1 MAAPPPSATQTA
13 IIHNTL
19 TIHVGK
25 KGLFYAAGHDHWVSV
40 ALPFCPPH
48 AILYNDFRLPIATL
62 IQPRVVRNRLSSAT
76 GVRLHSFCIVR
87 PLHSESQEKALRWLA
102 EAHIRAEETHRL
114 NHGHP
119 PVEPGFAAM
128 LPRLLHRY
136 GCSPGKISARG
147 CELNDHL
154 HTAWEKMEVYRL
166 AESSKGAGMSVRS
179 QVFARGAHRTL
190 HAMFANA
197 CNAPDDLIH
206 VTCTGYVSPSAA
218 QLLVVEK
225 GWRQRTRVTHAYHM
239 VCYAAFPAIRIG
251 SGFLAATTCQAHR
264 VDIAHTELCT
274 LHLDPSD
281 HSPEQL
287 VVQSLFADGHIRY
300 TLSDSSCPAPA
311 ATPDMTHSGY
321 RILTLAD
328 ELLADSADDMRWS
341 VSEWGFRMALTQ
353 HVPEKIGNAL
363 PAFLVRLFS
372 QAGLDYEAE
381 KENTIFAIHPGGP
394 KIIEQISDA
403 LGLRPEQSAASRTVL
418 LKYGNMSSA
427 TLPHVWN
434 EILKSGA
441 AEPGQLV
448 ASLAF
453 GPGLTICGGLFQV
466 EQ

>member
-1 MAAPPPSATQTA
+1 M
-13 IIHNTL
+13 
-19 TIHVGK
+19 
-25 KGLFYAAGHDHWVSV
+25 
-40 ALPFCPPH
+40 
-48 AILYNDFRLPIATL
+48 ATL
-62 IQPRVVRNRLSSAT
+62 IQPHVVRDRLSRANA
-76 GVRLHSFCIVR
+76 VRLHSFCIVR
-87 PLHSESQEKALRWLA
+87 PPHSARQEESLNWLA
-102 EAHIRAEETHRL
+102 EAHIRAEETQRL
-114 NHGHP
+114 HNGHP
-119 PVEPGFAAM
+119 PVNPGFAAIM
-128 LPRLLHRY
+128 PRLLHRY

-154 HTAWEKMEVYRL
+154 HTAWEEMEVYRL
-166 AESSKGAGMSVRS
+166 AESSRGAGMSVRS
-179 QVFARGAHRTL
+179 KVFARGAHRTL
-190 HAMFANA
+190 NAMFANE

-239 VCYAAFPAIRIG
+239 GCYAALPAIRIG
-251 SGFLAATTCQAHR
+251 SGFLASTTCPSHR
-264 VDIAHTELCT
+264 VDIVHTEFCT

-300 TLSDSSCPAPA
+300 TLSDGSGPAPA
-311 ATPDMTHSGY
+311 ATPNMAHSGY
-321 RILTLAD
+321 RVLTLAD
-328 ELLADSADDMRWS
+328 ELLADSTDDMQWS

-381 KENTIFAIHPGGP
+381 KEDAIFAIHPGGP
-394 KIIEQISDA
+394 KIIEQVSDA

-418 LKYGNMSSA
+418 RNYGNMSSA

-434 EILKSGA
+434 EILESGA

>member
-1 MAAPPPSATQTA
+1 M
-13 IIHNTL
+13 
-19 TIHVGK
+19 
-25 KGLFYAAGHDHWVSV
+25 
-40 ALPFCPPH
+40 
-48 AILYNDFRLPIATL
+48 ATL
-62 IQPRVVRNRLSSAT
+62 IQPRIVRNRLFSAN

-87 PLHSESQEKALRWLA
+87 PPYSETQEEALRWLA
-102 EAHIRAEETHRL
+102 EAHIRAEKTQRL
-114 NHGHP
+114 NNGSP
-119 PVEPGFAAM
+119 PIDPGFAGM
-128 LPRLLHRY
+128 MPRLLRRY
-136 GCSPGKISARG
+136 GCSPCKISARG

-166 AESSKGAGMSVRS
+166 AESCKGAGMSVRS

-190 HAMFANA
+190 NAMFANES
-197 CNAPDDLIH
+197 NAPDDLIH

-239 VCYAAFPAIRIG
+239 GCYAALPAIRIG
-251 SGFLAATTCQAHR
+251 SGFLASTTDQGRR

-300 TLSDSSCPAPA
+300 TLSHGAGPASA
-311 ATPDMTHSGY
+311 ATPDMAHSGF

-328 ELLADSADDMRWS
+328 ELLADSANDMRWS

-353 HVPEKIGNAL
+353 DVPEKIGNAL

-372 QAGLDYEAE
+372 QAGLDYETE
-381 KENTIFAIHPGGP
+381 KGDAIFAIHPGGP
-394 KIIEQISDA
+394 KIIEQVSDA
-403 LGLRPEQSAASRTVL
+403 LGLRAEQSAASRTVL
-418 LKYGNMSSA
+418 RNYGNMSSA

-434 EILKSGA
+434 EILESGA
-441 AEPGQLV
+441 AQPGQLV

>member
-1 MAAPPPSATQTA
+1 MA
-13 IIHNTL
+13 TL
-19 TIHVGK
+19 T
-25 KGLFYAAGHDHWVSV
+25 
-40 ALPFCPPH
+40 
-48 AILYNDFRLPIATL
+48 
-62 IQPRVVRNRLSSAT
+62 QPRIVRNRLSGAN
-76 GVRLHSFCIVR
+76 GARLHSFRIVR
-87 PLHSESQEKALRWLA
+87 PPHSETQEEALRWLA

-114 NHGHP
+114 NTGRP

-128 LPRLLHRY
+128 MPRLLQRY

-166 AESSKGAGMSVRS
+166 AEGSKGVGMSVRS
-179 QVFARGAHRTL
+179 EVFARGAHRTL
-190 HAMFANA
+190 HAMFANES
-197 CNAPDDLIH
+197 NAPDDLIH

-239 VCYAAFPAIRIG
+239 GCYAALPAIRIG
-251 SGFLAATTCQAHR
+251 SGFLASTTGQAHR

-300 TLSDSSCPAPA
+300 TLSPGSDPTS
-311 ATPDMTHSGY
+311 ATTPNTVQSGY

-328 ELLADSADDMRWS
+328 EMVADSANDMRWS

-394 KIIEQISDA
+394 KIIEQVSDK
-403 LGLRPEQSAASRTVL
+403 LGLRAEQSAASRVVL
-418 LKYGNMSSA
+418 LNYGNMSSA

-434 EILKSGA
+434 EILESGA
-441 AEPGQLV
+441 ARPGQLV

-453 GPGLTICGGLFQV
+453 GPGLTICGSLFQV

>member
-1 MAAPPPSATQTA
+1 
-13 IIHNTL
+13 
-19 TIHVGK
+19 
-25 KGLFYAAGHDHWVSV
+25 
-40 ALPFCPPH
+40 
-48 AILYNDFRLPIATL
+48 
-62 IQPRVVRNRLSSAT
+62 
-76 GVRLHSFCIVR
+76 VRLHSFCIVR
-87 PLHSESQEKALRWLA
+87 PPHSERQEEALNWLA

-114 NHGHP
+114 KNGHP
-119 PVEPGFAAM
+119 PIGPGFAAM
-128 LPRLLHRY
+128 MHRLLRRY
-136 GCSPGKISARG
+136 GCSPYKISARG
-147 CELNDHL
+147 GELNDHL

-166 AESSKGAGMSVRS
+166 AESSKGVGMSVRS
-179 QVFARGAHRTL
+179 EVFARGAHRTL
-190 HAMFANA
+190 NAMFANES
-197 CNAPDDLIH
+197 NAPDDLIH

-225 GWRQRTRVTHAYHM
+225 GWRQRTRVTHVYHM
-239 VCYAAFPAIRIG
+239 GCYAALPAIRIG
-251 SGFLAATTCQAHR
+251 SGFLASTTGQAHR

-287 VVQSLFADGHIRY
+287 VVQSLFGDGHIRY
-300 TLSDSSCPAPA
+300 TLSHGSGPAPA
-311 ATPDMTHSGY
+311 ATDMPQSGY

-328 ELLADSADDMRWS
+328 EMVADSANDMRWS

-353 HVPEKIGNAL
+353 DVPEKIGNAL
-363 PAFLVRLFS
+363 PSFLRRLFS
-372 QAGLDYEAE
+372 QAELDYEAE
-381 KENTIFAIHPGGP
+381 KENAIFAIHPGGP
-394 KIIEQISDA
+394 KIIDQVSDA

-434 EILKSGA
+434 EILESGA

-453 GPGLTICGGLFQV
+453 GPGLTICGSLFQV